1 MSNAFKIP
9 KNKLL
14 FLRQKTVF
22 GVFCFLVLLN
32 IFNVSAFA
40 NTSASATASVIP
52 TPSGGGGGGLFSPP
66 LSSEAK
72 RTDANK
78 DNRVDFLDF
87 NILMANWGAVGPNVA
102 DFNGDGVIDL
112 FDFNLLMIY
121 WTG

>member
-32 IFNVSAFA
+32 VFTASAFA

-52 TPSGGGGGGLFSPP
+52 TPSGGGGLFSPP
-66 LSSEAK
+66 LTEAK

-87 NILMANWGAVGPNVA
+87 NILMANWGAVGSNIA